1 MWPSKTV
8 SDDLRPFSAH
18 GSYTVPSTPFL
29 IFHSYLVEESL
40 AMVLSGTSIPTPI
53 LYSSRIELVTTFGGA
68 LLSASMNGIQHVL
81 DSDID
86 LSLVPSFHLVLA
98 LLPLAALVQSGKLH
112 PDAEEVTSRH
122 ETLVQYRRVLSRA
135 HPKLKLL
142 IEDLDGMCPPH
153 DYTSYHDAQNVHQAE
168 PYGEW
173 DVGLDQLFDL
183 ETLWP
188 MLGDWPAHD
197 QNLG

>member
-1 MWPSKTV
+1 
-8 SDDLRPFSAH
+8 
-18 GSYTVPSTPFL
+18 
-29 IFHSYLVEESL
+29 
-40 AMVLSGTSIPTPI
+40 MVLSGTFVPTPI
-53 LYSSRIELVTTFGGA
+53 LYTSRMELVTTFGGA
-68 LLSASMNGIQHVL
+68 LLSASLNGIQHVL
-81 DSDID
+81 ESDID
-86 LSLVPSFHLVLA
+86 LSLVPSFHLILA

-112 PDAEEVTSRH
+112 PDAEEVINRH
-122 ETLVQYRRVLSRA
+122 ETLVRYRGVLSKA

-142 IEDLDGMCPPH
+142 IEDLDSMSAPH
-153 DYTSYHDAQNVHQAE
+153 DYTSYHDAQNVRPAE

>member
-1 MWPSKTV
+1 
-8 SDDLRPFSAH
+8 
-18 GSYTVPSTPFL
+18 
-29 IFHSYLVEESL
+29 
-40 AMVLSGTSIPTPI
+40 MVLSGTSIPTPI
-53 LYSSRIELVTTFGGA
+53 LYSARMEIVTTFGGA
-68 LLSASMNGIQHVL
+68 LLRASLGGIQHVL

-86 LSLVPSFHLVLA
+86 LSLIPSFHLVLA

-112 PDAEEVTSRH
+112 PDLEEVTNRH
-122 ETLVQYRRVLSRA
+122 ETLERYRRVLSRA

-153 DYTSYHDAQNVHQAE
+153 DYTTYHNAQVERTAE

-197 QNLG
+197 QNLA

>member
-1 MWPSKTV
+1 M
-8 SDDLRPFSAH
+8 
-18 GSYTVPSTPFL
+18 
-29 IFHSYLVEESL
+29 I
-40 AMVLSGTSIPTPI
+40 LSGTFVPTPI
-53 LYSSRIELVTTFGGA
+53 VYSSRMELVTTFGGS
-68 LLSASMNGIQHVL
+68 LLRVSLDGIQHVL
-81 DSDID
+81 DSDLD

-112 PDAEEVTSRH
+112 PDSEDVTGRH
-122 ETLVQYRRVLSRA
+122 ETLVRYRRVLSGA

-142 IEDLDGMCPPH
+142 IEDLDSMSAPH
-153 DYTSYHDAQNVHQAE
+153 DYTSYYDAQVERPVE

-188 MLGDWPAHD
+188 MLGDWSAHD
-197 QNLG
+197 QNLA